1 MQTLIQSR
9 SQFQSRPA
17 SAFLRQ
23 AGGTLLGLI
32 IGLIIGLGIAVV
44 VAMMINKTSL
54 PFLNKQA
61 RPERVETGP
70 GQAPDPNKPL
80 YGNKAPAREAAKDFA
95 TAVEPLPPPPP
106 NAADPQ
112 AAKNAA
118 AKEVAPTPADEKLKK
133 RELAKAAKEAK
144 DAKDAANKASG
155 ADQSAKSDNDEKWTY
170 YLQAGAFREQS
181 DAESA
186 RAKLAL
192 LGFEGR
198 VSERAGE
205 NGTLYRVRV
214 GPFGQLDT
222 MNRMRGKLTDNG
234 IDVAVVRLPKNP

>member
-1 MQTLIQSR
+1 MRHSSTSSL
-9 SQFQSRPA
+9 
-17 SAFLRQ
+17 LRQ
-23 AGGTLLGLI
+23 SGGTLLGLI

-44 VAMMINKTSL
+44 VALTINKTSL

-61 RPERVETGP
+61 RPDRVEVVP

-95 TAVEPLPPPPP
+95 AAVEPVPPPPP

-118 AKEVAPTPADEKLKK
+118 AKEVAPTPAAEKLKK
-133 RELAKAAKEAK
+133 QEAAKAAQAAQKKENAAEATAK
-144 DAKDAANKASG
+144 AKAEG
-155 ADQSAKSDNDEKWTY
+155 EEKWTY
-170 YLQAGAFREQS
+170 YLQAGAFRDQT

-192 LGFEGR
+192 LGFEAR
-198 VSERAGE
+198 VSERPGE

-222 MNRMRGKLTDNG
+222 MNRMRGKLSDNG
-234 IDVAVVRLPKNP
+234 VDVAVVRTPKNP

>member
-1 MQTLIQSR
+1 M
-9 SQFQSRPA
+9 RPPTTPLL
-17 SAFLRQ
+17 LRQ
-23 AGGTLLGLI
+23 SGGMLLGLI

-44 VAMMINKTSL
+44 VALTINKASL

-61 RPERVETGP
+61 RPERVEVVP

-95 TAVEPLPPPPP
+95 TAVEPVPPPP

-118 AKEVAPTPADEKLKK
+118 AKEVAPTPPAEKLKK
-133 RELAKAAKEAK
+133 QEAAKAVQAALKK
-144 DAKDAANKASG
+144 DNAA
-155 ADQSAKSDNDEKWTY
+155 SAKTEAAAKTEGDEKWTY
-170 YLQAGAFREQS
+170 FLQAGAFRDQT

-192 LGFEGR
+192 LGFEAR
-198 VSERAGE
+198 VSERPGE

-222 MNRMRGKLTDNG
+222 MNRMRGKLSDNG
-234 IDVAVVRLPKNP
+234 VDVAVVRTPKNP

>member
-1 MQTLIQSR
+1 MRNLSHSR
-9 SQFQSRPA
+9 FI
-17 SAFLRQ
+17 RQ

-44 VAMMINKTSL
+44 VAMTINRTSL

-61 RPERVETGP
+61 RPDRVEVAP
-70 GQAPDPNKPL
+70 GQAIDPNKPL

-95 TAVEPLPPPPP
+95 AAEPLPPPPP

-118 AKEVAPTPADEKLKK
+118 AKEVAPTPAAEKLKK
-133 RELAKAAKEAK
+133 QDAAKEAL
-144 DAKDAANKASG
+144 AKAGAANAQAKAD
-155 ADQSAKSDNDEKWTY
+155 ADDKWTY
-170 YLQAGAFREQS
+170 YLQAGAFRDQS
-181 DAESA
+181 DADSA

-192 LGFEGR
+192 LGFEAR
-198 VSERAGE
+198 VSDRPGE
-205 NGTLYRVRV
+205 NGTLYRVRI

-222 MNRMRGKLTDNG
+222 MNRMRGKLSDNG
-234 IDVAVVRLPKNP
+234 VDVAVVRIPKNP

>member
-1 MQTLIQSR
+1 MPTSLFSFRRLNFTRQT
-9 SQFQSRPA
+9 
-17 SAFLRQ
+17 
-23 AGGTLLGLI
+23 GGTLLGLI

-44 VAMMINKTSL
+44 VAMTINKTSL

-61 RPERVETGP
+61 RPDRADSAS
-70 GQAPDPNKPL
+70 GQVVDPNKPL
-80 YGNKAPAREAAKDFA
+80 YGNKAPAREAAKEFA
-95 TAVEPLPPPPP
+95 PAVETLPPPP

-118 AKEVAPTPADEKLKK
+118 AKEVAPTPPSEKLKK
-133 RELAKAAKEAK
+133 QELAKEAK
-144 DAKDAANKASG
+144 EAKEAAAKAG
-155 ADQSAKSDNDEKWTY
+155 VAEKNAKVDSDDKWTY
-170 YLQAGAFREQS
+170 FLQAGAFREQT

-192 LGFEGR
+192 LGFEAR

-214 GPFGQLDT
+214 GPFSQLET

-234 IDVAVVRLPKNP
+234 VDVAVVRSPKNP

>member
-1 MQTLIQSR
+1 MRSR
-9 SQFQSRPA
+9 
-17 SAFLRQ
+17 LGRQ

-44 VAMMINKTSL
+44 VAMTINKTTL

-61 RPERVETGP
+61 RPDRSDAAS
-70 GQAPDPNKPL
+70 GQVVDPNKPL

-95 TAVEPLPPPPP
+95 TAVEPVPPPP

-118 AKEVAPTPADEKLKK
+118 AKEAAPTPPAEKLKK
-133 RELAKAAKEAK
+133 QELAKEAKEAK
-144 DAKDAANKASG
+144 DAAAKAG
-155 ADQSAKSDNDEKWTY
+155 AADKAAKADSDEKWTY
-170 YLQAGAFREQS
+170 YLQAGAFREQT

-192 LGFEGR
+192 LGFEAR
-198 VSERAGE
+198 VSERPGE

-222 MNRMRGKLTDNG
+222 MNRMRGKLSDNG
-234 IDVAVVRLPKNP
+234 VDVAVVRTPKNP

>member
-1 MQTLIQSR
+1 M
-9 SQFQSRPA
+9 
-17 SAFLRQ
+17 
-23 AGGTLLGLI
+23 LLGLI
-32 IGLIIGLGIAVV
+32 IGLVIGLGIAVV
-44 VAMMINKTSL
+44 VALTINKASL

-61 RPERVETGP
+61 RPERVEVAP

-95 TAVEPLPPPPP
+95 TAVEPVPPPPP

-118 AKEVAPTPADEKLKK
+118 AKEVAPTPPAEKLKK
-133 RELAKAAKEAK
+133 QEAAKAAQAALKKESAAESAAKAEAK
-144 DAKDAANKASG
+144 TEAKAEAKAEG
-155 ADQSAKSDNDEKWTY
+155 DEKWTY
-170 YLQAGAFREQS
+170 YLQAGAFRDQT

-192 LGFEGR
+192 LGFEAR
-198 VSERAGE
+198 VSERPGE

-222 MNRMRGKLTDNG
+222 MNRMRGKLSDNG
-234 IDVAVVRLPKNP
+234 VDVAVVRTPKNP